1 MFIPKNY
8 QIPAKY
14 TVTVTHY
21 VSLQLPLGD
30 IPLYRPLAQA
40 KHLSTIPHP

>member
-21 VSLQLPLGD
+21 VSLQLPLSD
-30 IPLYRPLAQA
+30 IPLHRPLAQA
-40 KHLSTIPHP
+40 KHLSTILHP